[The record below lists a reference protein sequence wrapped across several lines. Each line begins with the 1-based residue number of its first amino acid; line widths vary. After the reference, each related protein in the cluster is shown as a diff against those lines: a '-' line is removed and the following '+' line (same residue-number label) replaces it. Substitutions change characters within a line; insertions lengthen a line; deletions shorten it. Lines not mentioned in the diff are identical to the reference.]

1 MHNSSVPT
9 LRRSSR
15 IPVAVPMLVTSL
27 EPGAQFS
34 QVCET
39 LEVSV
44 HGCAMRSPMKLD
56 AGVPLHFHSQE
67 GREATAQVVYCQ
79 PIGADRTSWRVAA
92 QFDQPENF
100 WELKTYPKDWA
111 RLTSAAE
118 MPAKRPTGNIQ
129 TLPPNPA
136 TASAKIALDRIKK
149 QLSDDHLKA
158 MLAELVQPLQA
169 EITDLKEKLAR
180 GSQKNKFEVSL
191 SQIPPELE
199 QQLELRLRNH
209 LEPQVVQQARQ
220 QSEHVLEAAK
230 VAIAQKTTETHA
242 DFVERL
248 KQDLHEVEQRAQ
260 RISTDVDQSMREHL
274 NRGMGELH
282 QHVIDAGN
290 RLKRLSE
297 DLLRVMEHT
306 LGEEHDSRLREFEQV
321 REAVA
326 AESSRL
332 QEQIGG
338 LDQRMAELDECAKRL
353 ESGLD
358 KRLSQMASDTVRT
371 AREQMES
378 TLEAAL
384 HELSTRNA
392 QGLENQIDEASANLK
407 LIQKGIEV
415 SVCESLKSHVSKTLQ
430 SFEHSMEELAQQSVE
445 QWRVTLAGGLN
456 SLVSSLGEQFR
467 LQAGSGN
474 VGKHPRAKS

>member
-1 MHNSSVPT
+1 MHNTSVPT

-15 IPVAVPMLVTSL
+15 VPVAVPMLVTSL

-39 LEVSV
+39 LEVSA
-44 HGCAMRSPMKLD
+44 HGCAMRSPMKLE

-79 PIGADRTSWRVAA
+79 PIGADRNSWRVAA

-111 RLTSAAE
+111 RLTPAAE
-118 MPAKRPTGNIQ
+118 MPAKRPSGSIQ
-129 TLPPNPA
+129 TIPPNPA
-136 TASAKIALDRIKK
+136 TASAKIVLDRIKR
-149 QLSDDHLKA
+149 QLSDEHLKA

-169 EITDLKEKLAR
+169 EVMDLKDKLAR

-209 LEPQVVQQARQ
+209 LGPQVLQQAKQ
-220 QSEHVLEAAK
+220 HSEHVLEAAK

-242 DFVERL
+242 DFVQRVTQELRA
-248 KQDLHEVEQRAQ
+248 VEQRAQ
-260 RISTDVDQSMREHL
+260 AVSTDVDQTMREHL

-282 QHVIDAGN
+282 QQVVDAGN

-321 REAVA
+321 QEAVA
-326 AESSRL
+326 SESSRL

-358 KRLSQMASDTVRT
+358 KRLSQMASDTVRS
-371 AREQMES
+371 ARGQMES
-378 TLEAAL
+378 ALEAAL

-392 QGLENQIDEASANLK
+392 QELGNQLDEASTNLK
-407 LIQKGIEV
+407 LIQRGIES
-415 SVCESLKSHVSKTLQ
+415 SVAESLKVQVADSLK
-430 SFEHSMEELAQQSVE
+430 SFELSMEELAQLSVE
-445 QWRVTLAGGLN
+445 RWRVALAGGLN
-456 SLVSSLGEQFR
+456 SLVSTLGEQFR
-467 LQAGSGN
+467 LQAASGN
-474 VGKHPRAKS
+474 AGKHSRAKS